1 MTDWIETYRGAVP
14 PWQCD
19 TTEHFTVAYYA
30 DRLEEAETG
39 LADELGLGDPHRTG
53 GYVRRID
60 LRYAR
65 ELRAGAAF
73 HVVSAPLGV
82 DDTGLRLGHRF
93 IDSGSG
99 ETVTWADEYWEIPL
113 PLEQRH
119 AIDGRLASWDGPIAE
134 QRADPVSD
142 VGFVRTAG
150 GRVKPADLDATG
162 RFSLS
167 GMVHRFSSA
176 NAHAAVAMGMDT
188 AYMQRNR
195 RGFSTFE
202 MALKISGALALDEPY
217 IVETG
222 IAHLGNSSLRLVHR
236 MTNTR
241 TGAVVARLGQFG
253 VNLDL
258 DARRPARWTDEVRDK
273 AAALLVT

>member
-1 MTDWIETYRGAVP
+1 MTLWTETYRGAVP

-30 DRLEEAETG
+30 DRLEEAETS
-39 LADELGLGDPHRTG
+39 LADAIGLGDAHRAG
-53 GYVRRID
+53 GYIRRID

-73 HVVSAPLGV
+73 HVLSAPLGV
-82 DDTGLRLGHRF
+82 DQAGLRLGHRF

-99 ETVTWADEYWEIPL
+99 ETVTWADEHWEIPAA
-113 PLEQRH
+113 QRENFNG
-119 AIDGRLASWDGPIAE
+119 ALANWEGPVAE

-142 VGFVRTAG
+142 VGFVRTAC

-162 RFSLS
+162 RFSLA

-202 MALKISGALALDEPY
+202 MALKIAGALRLDDPY
-217 IVETG
+217 LVETG

-241 TGAVVARLGQFG
+241 TGEVVARLGQFG

-258 DARRPARWTDEVRDK
+258 DARRPARWADEVRDR
-273 AAALLVT
+273 AAALLVV